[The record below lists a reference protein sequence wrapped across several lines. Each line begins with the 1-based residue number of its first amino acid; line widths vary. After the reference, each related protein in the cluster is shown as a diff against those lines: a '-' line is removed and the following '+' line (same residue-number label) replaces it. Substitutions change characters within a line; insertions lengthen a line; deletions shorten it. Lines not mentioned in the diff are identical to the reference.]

1 MIYDFFSMQE
11 NKCRFNR
18 TKSVA
23 TVSNYVN
30 IKHFSEKALQK
41 AVATIGPIAVA
52 MDATDFRFT
61 HYKNGIYSSINC
73 SNKRLNHG
81 VLVVGY
87 GTENGKDYWLVKN
100 R

>member
-1 MIYDFFSMQE
+1 MA
-11 NKCRFNR
+11 K
-18 TKSVA
+18 
-23 TVSNYVN
+23 VSSYVD
-30 IKHFSEKALQK
+30 IKRFSEKALQK

-52 MDATDFRFT
+52 MDASDFSFAQ
-61 HYKNGIYSSINC
+61 YKDGIYSSIYC